1 MRRLFIMHDGR
12 FFRKHRSQL
21 ELRCR
26 VWELPLPPE
35 LPDLARWQR
44 RRRDID
50 DGVGDPDI
58 AGRPVFHRCIRPG
71 PEVASTVVT
80 LKMMI
85 LVTVMMVLVM
95 ATLAMWDL
103 WGLRD
108 LWDLWGLWD
117 LCGLWDLWPRSARRA
132 KSRGSLSAR
141 VAAVCAVPP
150 LAPVEASGPGGRG
163 LGANGVIGGDFAYAG
178 RAAAMP

>member
-50 DGVGDPDI
+50 DGAGDPDI

-71 PEVASTVVT
+71 PEV
-80 LKMMI
+80 
-85 LVTVMMVLVM
+85 
-95 ATLAMWDL
+95 
-103 WGLRD
+103 
-108 LWDLWGLWD
+108 
-117 LCGLWDLWPRSARRA
+117 RRC
-132 KSRGSLSAR
+132 
-141 VAAVCAVPP
+141 AAVCAVPP

-163 LGANGVIGGDFAYAG
+163 LGANGVIGGDLAYAG

>member
-26 VWELPLPPE
+26 IWELPLPPE

-50 DGVGDPDI
+50 DGAGDPDI

-71 PEVASTVVT
+71 PEVASMVVT
-80 LKMMI
+80 LKMI

-117 LCGLWDLWPRSARRA
+117 LCGLWDLWPRSARRG
-132 KSRGSLSAR
+132 SRAAASPPAWRLSAR
-141 VAAVCAVPP
+141 CRRWPQWKP
-150 LAPVEASGPGGRG
+150 RGRG
-163 LGANGVIGGDFAYAG
+163 W
-178 RAAAMP
+178 